1 MQWALNTH
9 PGPLP
14 PVCRCVLRMPC
25 RGRAPP
31 GGLDGEVFAKVVDV
45 FDGTITSDQVAEQLE
60 PSIDGACWSC
70 LRHRITN
77 HVLEIERRHNESD
90 V

>member
-1 MQWALNTH
+1 M
-9 PGPLP
+9 
-14 PVCRCVLRMPC
+14 
-25 RGRAPP
+25 
-31 GGLDGEVFAKVVDV
+31 DI